1 MMEKDEYEIFRE
13 KVGKAFSDTGDRER
27 IGREFEYIEK
37 LGREKYAL
45 ALSRIL
51 GGVRRNLPNC
61 GISGT
66 APRMRIYGGSGDES
80 IIGKPF
86 NASFS
91 VVWPF
96 GEMIEK
102 DMKRLLCII
111 SRNLRGLE
119 LHTEKCVLAED
130 FMGKTVMVV
139 ISEEAIDGET
149 LGRVADDAKS
159 GRDDSPL
166 LVEYLVLTVD
176 AHFGLSVNL
185 GNCL

>member
-1 MMEKDEYEIFRE
+1 MMEKDEYKLFRE
-13 KVGKAFSDTGDRER
+13 KTEKAFFDTGDRER
-27 IGREFEYIEK
+27 IAREFDLIGK
-37 LGREKYAL
+37 LGREKYTL
-45 ALSRIL
+45 ALMRIL
-51 GGVRRNLPNC
+51 RGVRRNLPNC

-66 APRMRIYGGSGDES
+66 APRMRIYGGSGDDDVY
-80 IIGKPF
+80 GKPL

-102 DMKRLLCII
+102 DMKKLLCII

-119 LHTEKCVLAED
+119 LHTKKCVISED
-130 FMGKTVMVV
+130 FTGKMVMVV
-139 ISEEAIDGET
+139 ISKEVLNKET

-159 GRDDSPL
+159 GRDGSPL
-166 LVEYLVLTVD
+166 LMEYLVITVD

-185 GNCL
+185 

>member
-1 MMEKDEYEIFRE
+1 MMEKDEYKLFRE
-13 KVGKAFSDTGDRER
+13 KTEKAFFDTGDRER
-27 IGREFEYIEK
+27 IAREFDLIGK
-37 LGREKYAL
+37 LGREKYTL
-45 ALSRIL
+45 ALMRIL
-51 GGVRRNLPNC
+51 RGVRRNLPNC

-66 APRMRIYGGSGDES
+66 APRVRIYGGSGDEDVS
-80 IIGKPF
+80 GKPF

-119 LHTEKCVLAED
+119 LHTRKCVISED
-130 FMGKTVMVV
+130 FTGKRVMVV
-139 ISEEAIDGET
+139 ISKEVLNKET
-149 LGRVADDAKS
+149 LGRVADDVRN

-166 LVEYLVLTVD
+166 LMEYLVLTVD
-176 AHFGLSVNL
+176 AHFGLSVSL
-185 GNCL
+185 GNYF